1 MAVNPHK
8 FDAILI
14 DPDLNSRM
22 RLKQATTAVP
32 QFGAVQQTSTV
43 NEALSRMGGG
53 DKCDVIF
60 LSFRIDQSEIT
71 NFIRKAKETK
81 AGQDTAYVLVM
92 KGGADGATIAQNVIG
107 GADGMLFEPYSV
119 DYLYEITNLAAR
131 VKRERSD
138 LREKAAIQM
147 LVQDLITQVDQLAYL
162 KSCNMDTVR
171 AFKRL
176 KESCDFIR
184 SLSPESVQAYYQ
196 MAVDSFQ
203 AAPIPSNVSKYKKY
217 GGASDRIKKRM
228 EKKVAAE
235 MEAKAKPPGGGVS

>member
-8 FDAILI
+8 FDAILV

-32 QFGAVQQTSTV
+32 QFGVVQQTSTIT
-43 NEALSRMGGG
+43 EALSRMGSG

-60 LSFRIDQSEIT
+60 LSARLEQAEIT
-71 NFIRKAKETK
+71 SFIKKAKETK
-81 AGQDTAYVLVM
+81 AGQDTAYVLVL
-92 KGGADGATIAQNVIG
+92 KSGADGATIAQNVIG

-131 VKRERSD
+131 VKKERSD
-138 LREKAAIQM
+138 FREKAAIQM
-147 LVQDLITQVDQLAYL
+147 LVQDLILQVDQLAYL
-162 KSCNMDTVR
+162 KSCSMDTTR

-176 KESCDFIR
+176 KESCDFVR
-184 SLSPESVQAYYQ
+184 GLSPESVQSYYDL
-196 MAVDSFQ
+196 AVDSFQ
-203 AAPIPSNVSKYKKY
+203 AAPIPAQVSKYKKY

-228 EKKVAAE
+228 EKKVVAE
-235 MEAKAKPPGGGVS
+235 LENKGKTSGGTPT